1 MDQRFEAENV
11 RLEITEQIFANSPTM
26 LALCLTMIGLIKIYT
41 ALSRITTLADD
52 FLMFCIIAF
61 LFATIFSYLSLRS
74 VQPKS
79 RANYA
84 RFADGV
90 FLCGLSSA
98 VIVALVAVYTLA
110 G

>member
-74 VQPKS
+74 GRPKS
-79 RANYA
+79 RAKYA
-84 RFADGV
+84 RFADGL
-90 FLCGLSSA
+90 FLFGLSSA